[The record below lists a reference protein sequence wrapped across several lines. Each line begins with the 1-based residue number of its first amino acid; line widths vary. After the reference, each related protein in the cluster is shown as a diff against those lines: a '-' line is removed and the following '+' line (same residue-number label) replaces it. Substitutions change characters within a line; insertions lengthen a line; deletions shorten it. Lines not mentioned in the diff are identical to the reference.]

1 MPKAKRHANSLI
13 LIAENRK
20 KDLADFSARSFLFY
34 TARPP
39 KQAYACA
46 FLALMAACAERYS
59 GRTFWTTAPYP
70 SNCMAY
76 DPSDNFPPFMSFTI
90 KFDEAEAYRK
100 AIGCYLRK
108 NQWEDI
114 TVDVYL

>member
-1 MPKAKRHANSLI
+1 MEELNYSWPF
-13 LIAENRK
+13 
-20 KDLADFSARSFLFY
+20 FS
-34 TARPP
+34 
-39 KQAYACA
+39 
-46 FLALMAACAERYS
+46 LMAACAERYS

-100 AIGCYLRK
+100 SIGCYLRRK
-108 NQWEDI
+108 QWEDI
-114 TVDVYL
+114 SVDVYL

>member
-1 MPKAKRHANSLI
+1 MEKAKKNARTVS
-13 LIAENRK
+13 ENRAGK
-20 KDLADFSARSFLFY
+20 SVLWDIPYALRVNFY
-34 TARPP
+34 LRG
-39 KQAYACA
+39 
-46 FLALMAACAERYS
+46 FLMAACAERYS